1 MSTLDDAK
9 GRLEAALARLE
20 ACFAAIEAAA
30 DAPPPDSQSASETR
44 AEEVPAGVSQ
54 ELAVLR
60 AEQERLAADLAKSH
74 SERETQK
81 QINRS
86 VVDALD
92 IAIGRLDSIL
102 AE

>member
-20 ACFAAIEAAA
+20 ACFAAIESAAA
-30 DAPPPDSQSASETR
+30 MPQGAAAPSDADLADGPVNIE
-44 AEEVPAGVSQ
+44 Q

-81 QINRS
+81 QIGRS
-86 VVDALD
+86 VADALD
-92 IAIGRLDSIL
+92 IAIGRLDTIL

>member
-20 ACFAAIEAAA
+20 ACFVAIEAAA
-30 DAPPPDSQSASETR
+30 AMPPGEPAPSDSSPNVE
-44 AEEVPAGVSQ
+44 Q
-54 ELAVLR
+54 ELTILR
-60 AEQERLAADLAKSH
+60 AEQERLAADLAKNH

-86 VVDALD
+86 VIDALD
-92 IAIGRLDSIL
+92 IAIGRLDTIL